1 MDFCLMVGGCVLD
14 DGKSQSRTTGSFR
27 VALVH
32 PVEPFK
38 DPILMLGRNTDAGI
52 ADNQPVILHL
62 DRHTAAG
69 NIVLDGVVAEIVD
82 DLLEHSADTFHC
94 KAITGHINLNILLI
108 SAGG

>member
-1 MDFCLMVGGCVLD
+1 MVGGCVLD

-32 PVEPFK
+32 PVEPFE
-38 DPILMLGRNTDAGI
+38 DSILMFSRNADAGI
-52 ADNQPVILHL
+52 ADGQLMILHMNM
-62 DRHTAAG
+62 DTAAG
-69 NIVLDGVVAEIVD
+69 DIVLDGIVAEIVK
-82 DLLEHSADTFHC
+82 DLLEHSADTLNG